1 MISDCTKVL
10 NEASALLFRSS
21 RWGERGHSDARGK
34 KQGGGKAPTQF
45 LCYVTHG
52 AVQMLGLQS
61 NTITLQINNNKRGE
75 DMRVAGRDI
84 SAGERRGG

>member
-52 AVQMLGLQS
+52 AVQS
-61 NTITLQINNNKRGE
+61 NTIALQINNNKRGE

-84 SAGERRGG
+84 SAGERGGG